1 MSKQE
6 EKVRFSIGDMF
17 EQAFTN
23 HTEEEMEQY
32 WGAGAPGNIPSIEN
46 LPEEGPRPW
55 MFVRVLGLSVAVFLI
70 LLYSWYKFHNTNF
83 LPGLIFIGSAAMPI
97 SVMILFFEL
106 NARRNVSMYLTT
118 KMLFL
123 GGVLSLLLTMVNNIV
138 VNLLGFN
145 MDWMGMM
152 SAGPVEETAKLLA
165 VICIL
170 ANRRRYPYILN
181 GLLFGAAVGAGFGL
195 FETAGYAMRALIKQV
210 ILICVD
216 NGEVLKAILIQS
228 QKEAGAVGLEMQLEK
243 LFKAAAGAG
252 DKQMMMVLGI
262 RAILAPAGHLIW
274 TALNAAALWRV
285 KGNEHFR
292 ISHLFDIRFF
302 SIFLCTVC
310 FHMAWNSSWDPEI
323 VTSYDKFIILGLLGW
338 SLVFWMIRKGLQQV
352 RTARETSNEQN
363 GETSADGEQEITQ
376 VIQDQADYVRKLLSV
391 KLMNNEAYVEVE
403 EKRALGSQL
412 RTKVGLPP
420 DIQSNTPDSPKP
432 NWRDYYKK

>member
-23 HTEEEMEQY
+23 HSEEEMEQY

-55 MFVRVLGLSVAVFLI
+55 MFVRILGLSVAVFLI

-138 VNLLGFN
+138 VDLLGFN
-145 MDWMGMM
+145 MDWMGAM

-216 NGEVLKAILIQS
+216 NGEALKAILIQS
-228 QKEAGAVGLEMQLEK
+228 QKEAGALGLEVQLEK

-252 DKQMMMVLGI
+252 DKQMMLVLGI
-262 RAILAPAGHLIW
+262 RAILAPAGHVIW

-285 KGNEHFR
+285 KGGENFR
-292 ISHLFDIRFF
+292 IGHLFDIRFF
-302 SIFLCTVC
+302 SIFICTVC
-310 FHMAWNSSWDPEI
+310 FHMAWNSDWDPEL
-323 VTSYDKFIILGLLGW
+323 VTSYDKYIILGLLGW
-338 SLVFWMIRKGLQQV
+338 SLVFWMIRKGLQEV
-352 RTARETSNEQN
+352 RNARETHDKQV
-363 GETSADGEQEITQ
+363 GETAADGEQVITQ
-376 VIQDQADYVRKLLSV
+376 VIQDQADYVRNLVSV
-391 KLMNNEAYVEVE
+391 RITKEEARVNVVRE
-403 EKRALGSQL
+403 GSTGNGVQ
-412 RTKVGLPP
+412 GEQPQPLPQP
-420 DIQSNTPDSPKP
+420 AKTSKP
-432 NWRDYYKK
+432 NWRDYYNQQ

>member
-216 NGEVLKAILIQS
+216 NGEALKAILIQS
-228 QKEAGAVGLEMQLEK
+228 QKEAGALGLEMQLEK

-285 KGNEHFR
+285 KGGENFR
-292 ISHLFDIRFF
+292 IGHLFDIRFF
-302 SIFLCTVC
+302 SIFICTVC
-310 FHMAWNSSWDPEI
+310 FHMAWNSDWDPEL
-323 VTSYDKFIILGLLGW
+323 VTSYDKYIILGLLGW

-352 RTARETSNEQN
+352 RSARETSDEQN
-363 GETSADGEQEITQ
+363 SDMQANGEVEITH
-376 VIQDQADYVRKLLSV
+376 VIESQAEYVRKLLSV
-391 KLMNNEAYVEVE
+391 KLMNSETYVEVE
-403 EKRALGSQL
+403 EKRALASQL
-412 RTKVGLPP
+412 RTKVELPP